1 MISLHIMGEVW
12 LYCTFDVLKALSS
25 LFFLQESVCLRCLRR
40 MIRQTPGP
48 RSCHIVLWSWTFQG
62 HYRVD
67 HLGSISVLDT
77 LCFKLSIC
85 QTSLL
90 LTRIFPADIAI
101 HSRARVLFNVF

>member
-1 MISLHIMGEVW
+1 MFTL
-12 LYCTFDVLKALSS
+12 LKKNDSS
-25 LFFLQESVCLRCLRR
+25 N
-40 MIRQTPGP
+40 TGP

-77 LCFKLSIC
+77 LCFKLSMC

-90 LTRIFPADIAI
+90 LTRICPADITI
-101 HSRARVLFNVF
+101 HSRARVLFNVVLKVLQTTVILCKVFEG